1 MAEFTFECPHCG
13 ERVSV
18 EAGKLGEVVVCPA
31 CGLPFLAA
39 VPSGRLMKQGEGGQ
53 WESTGGVAVGGVVGA
68 DGSRREEEKTVRVF
82 RPAAL
87 RQHPVQSFG
96 LIALAVV
103 GFVGGIW
110 ANLSISNNVTAFSL
124 FWLGMGVG
132 VLSLLALGV
141 RVGLTRFESLRVTTQ
156 RSVWTR
162 GVLNRL
168 SSEVQHDDI
177 RNIQVAQGLAE
188 RLLGVGTV
196 SVSSAGQDD
205 MEISVVGVPRPRV
218 VVETVRKYQGRL
230 VGGD

>member
-31 CGLPFLAA
+31 CGLPFVAS

-53 WESTGGVAVGGVVGA
+53 WESAGVAVDGVAVA

-96 LIALAVV
+96 LIGLSVI
-103 GFVGGIW
+103 GIVGGVW
-110 ANLSISNNVTAFSL
+110 AHFGIANNVTAFSL
-124 FWLGMGVG
+124 FWLGIGVG

-188 RLLGVGTV
+188 RMLGVGKV
-196 SVSSAGQDD
+196 SISSAGQDD
-205 MEISVVGVPRPRV
+205 MEISVLGLPRPRV
-218 VVETVRKYQGRL
+218 VVETVRTYQGRL